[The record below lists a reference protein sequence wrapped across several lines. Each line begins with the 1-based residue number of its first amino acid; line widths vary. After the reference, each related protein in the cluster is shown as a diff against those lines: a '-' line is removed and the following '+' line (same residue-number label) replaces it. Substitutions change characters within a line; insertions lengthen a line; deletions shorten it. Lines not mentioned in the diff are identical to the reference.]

1 MGTEKLKKI
10 FELAGDQD
18 GGVEEGLGSSP
29 LMSKS
34 KQLHIEQL

>member
-10 FELAGDQD
+10 FELAEDQD
-18 GGVEEGLGSSP
+18 GGVEGLGSPP

>member
-1 MGTEKLKKI
+1 MGTQKLKKI

-18 GGVEEGLGSSP
+18 GGVEEGLGSPP